1 MKNGCKIYMGVLKR
15 RIPMLRQYVW
25 TQSMLQ
31 EALSY
36 EQAKAF
42 IATFGYEP
50 TIENQLMWYR
60 LKHPKGDGE

>member
-1 MKNGCKIYMGVLKR
+1 MFN
-15 RIPMLRQYVW
+15 PYVW

-60 LKHPKGDGE
+60 LKHPKGDGQ